1 MSKYITIYQPNS
13 LGEIEKIEMID
24 GVVVQEEWEYPRNG
38 WDNVWSFFYS
48 HGATVGGNEWEARYK
63 REPYNDNGREY
74 NSASGNWEYTAS
86 ASGEANPFQCNYE
99 APQDYQGSVPVWDGY
114 NGE

>member
-1 MSKYITIYQPNS
+1 MSKYITIYQSNS
-13 LGEIEKIEMID
+13 LGEIEKIEIID
-24 GVVVQEEWEYPRNG
+24 GVVVQEGREYPRNG
-38 WDNVWSFFYS
+38 WDNIWSFFYS
-48 HGATVGGNEWEARYK
+48 NGATVGGNEWKARHK

-86 ASGEANPFQCNYE
+86 ANGEANPFQCNYE
-99 APQDYQGSVPVWDGY
+99 APQDYQGSVPIWDGY